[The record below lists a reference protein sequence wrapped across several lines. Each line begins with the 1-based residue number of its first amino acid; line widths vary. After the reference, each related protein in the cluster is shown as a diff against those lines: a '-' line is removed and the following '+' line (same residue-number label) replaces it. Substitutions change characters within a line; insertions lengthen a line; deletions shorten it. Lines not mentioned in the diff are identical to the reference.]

1 MIERV
6 PEYDDLQIRI
16 DREGAGSYRV
26 LALARGGRTGR
37 GTFDPPITDNELDGF
52 VQRVGLARRRRG
64 PPAARMQEVKNFG
77 SQLFD
82 ALIKDQ
88 IARIYEAARTAAQE
102 NGRGLRIT
110 LQLSGAP
117 ELMRLPW
124 EFLYQRPFFLSQSSR
139 TPLVRSLDI
148 ATASRPQRVRL
159 PLRILGMVSSPSG
172 YQELDA
178 GAERRKLEQ
187 ALDRL
192 RRDGLVELDWLD
204 HATLADFGRRISEPD
219 DIHVVHYIGHGAYD
233 EGTEDGILV
242 LETAQGRAHDVSG
255 EDLGAML
262 QDEDSLRLV
271 VLNSCEGARTSYVD
285 PFSGVATSLMQFG
298 IPAVIG
304 MQFEITDEAAIAFSD
319 SLYTALAQGL
329 PIDAALAPARRAI
342 VGVQKEAE
350 FGTPVLFLRGANARL
365 FDVEQAP
372 LEADERA
379 RREADQKAE
388 REAEEPRREAEQKA
402 EREAEEP
409 RREAEQKAERE
420 AEEPRREAVHKTERE
435 AGVAAAWRPSRSTAY
450 FVVTGVLAIL
460 GILLAFF
467 GPESPVTNEL
477 TWDVDSHTTHA
488 RADLPEGTAGLSPT
502 LLGLDLPGNPIP
514 LDVDGNTFDIGP
526 QRLLLAGPAIAA
538 FDPSGDPVRL
548 VRSGGSW
555 WSPLLTIPGVVMVLA
570 ALFSF
575 AYGESRLRSVRKGRG
590 TVRRAELVAMAGVGA
605 VLGGV
610 IAVASWIAG
619 NVPAASSVLGVVFC
633 LTAAAGL
640 LPYAVAALPQHR
652 DVILA
657 AVPLALLA
665 VLSITWTA
673 VGISGGGQGDETPA
687 APSSAKSTTPP
698 APVLKWQRGTD
709 LPEPLEAAGVT
720 VFGNTVWVVGGNAPS
735 AGRPALDKVWF
746 HKNGWQPG
754 PKLPVRLDSMSVA
767 SDGKRLFVVGG
778 RTTDSKGR
786 NQKISRDVWVLDGP
800 DDDSW
805 KVLNRL
811 PEERAG
817 GAVAWDGQRL
827 VFAGGVN
834 RRDVNGDGKAE
845 NVNHADVWVWEGK
858 DEWREIGQLQ
868 QQREDLV
875 AASDGNGRAWFLG
888 GADVREEDRRVPLGA
903 VDLVE
908 SDRITPL
915 SDIEP
920 VRSSAAV
927 WLADRGVCLFGGVTR
942 TTADPKDSL
951 TTRVVCVPETARPS
965 QTFRPLP
972 PLTLPRA
979 GIGAALRG
987 KTIWLAGGF
996 GPERKDGPGR
1006 SGLAVVEVLVLS

>member
-1 MIERV
+1 MIERI
-6 PEYDDLQIRI
+6 PKYDDLQIRI
-16 DREGAGSYRV
+16 DREGGGSYRT
-26 LALARGGRTGR
+26 LASALDGRTGR
-37 GTFDPPITDNELDGF
+37 GAFDPPVTDDELDDF

-64 PPAARMQEVKNFG
+64 PPAARMQEVKEFG

-82 ALIKDQ
+82 ALMQDQ

-124 EFLYQRPFFLSQSSR
+124 EFLYQRPFFLSQSIR

-148 ATASRPQRVRL
+148 ATPSRPRSIRP

-178 GAERRKLEQ
+178 EDERRKLEK

-192 RRDGLVELDWLD
+192 RRAGLVELAWLD

-219 DIHVVHYIGHGAYD
+219 DIHILHYIGHGAYD
-233 EGTEDGILV
+233 ERTEDGILV
-242 LETAQGRAHDVSG
+242 LETSQGRAHDVSG
-255 EDLGAML
+255 EELGAML

-271 VLNSCEGARTSYVD
+271 VLNSCEGARTSHVD
-285 PFSGVATSLMQFG
+285 PFSGVATSLLQFG

-342 VGVQKEAE
+342 VAVQKEAE

-372 LEADERA
+372 LEA
-379 RREADQKAE
+379 
-388 REAEEPRREAEQKA
+388 EEPRREAEQKA

-409 RREAEQKAERE
+409 RREAEQKTERE
-420 AEEPRREAVHKTERE
+420 AEEPRREAEQKTERE
-435 AGVAAAWRPSRSTAY
+435 AEEPRREAEHKTEPEAEVAAAWRPSRSTAY
-450 FVVTGVLAIL
+450 FGVTAVLGIL

-477 TWDVDSHTTHA
+477 TWDVDSHTTNA

-514 LDVDGNTFDIGP
+514 LDVDANTFDLGL
-526 QRLLLAGPAIAA
+526 QRLLLAGPAIAG

-555 WSPLLTIPGVVMVLA
+555 WSPLLTIPGGVMVLG

-575 AYGESRLRSVRKGRG
+575 AYGESLLRSVRKRRG
-590 TVRRAELVAMAGVGA
+590 TVRKGELVGMAGVGA

-610 IAVASWIAG
+610 ITVAGWIAG
-619 NVPAASSVLGVVFC
+619 NVPAAFSVLGVVIC

-657 AVPLALLA
+657 AVPVALLV

-673 VGISGGGQGDETPA
+673 VGISGGGQGVATTP
-687 APSSAKSTTPP
+687 PSSTKTKTTP
-698 APVLKWQRGTD
+698 APVLKWQRGTE
-709 LPEPLEAAGVT
+709 LPEPLESAGVT

-735 AGRPALDKVWF
+735 ASRPALDKVWF
-746 HKNGWQPG
+746 YENGWQPG
-754 PKLPVRLDSMSVA
+754 PKLPVRLDSMPVA
-767 SDGKRLFVVGG
+767 SDGERLFVVGG
-778 RTTDSKGR
+778 RTTDSDGR

-805 KVLNRL
+805 ERLNRL

-817 GAVAWDGQRL
+817 GAVAWDGSRL
-827 VFAGGVN
+827 VFAGGVS
-834 RRDVNGDGKAE
+834 RRDVNGDGKEE
-845 NVNHADVWVWEGK
+845 NVNHADVWVWDGK
-858 DEWREIGQLQ
+858 GEWREIGQLQ
-868 QQREDLV
+868 RQREDLV
-875 AASDGNGRAWFLG
+875 AASDGSGRAWFLG

-908 SDRITPL
+908 EDRITPL
-915 SDIEP
+915 SDIDP

-942 TTADPKDSL
+942 TTAGTKDSV
-951 TTRVVCVPETARPS
+951 TNKVVCVPETAS
-965 QTFRPLP
+965 QSPTLRPLP

-979 GIGAALRG
+979 GIGAAVAG

-996 GPERKDGPGR
+996 GPARKDGPVR
-1006 SGLAVVEVLVLS
+1006 PGLAIVEVLVLS